1 MGLLPF
7 KDEAKDIGYEV
18 NPKHESFRKY
28 SKNLDQNANR
38 ISQQRMSIVANLS
51 PQQQTTIKEENSENE
66 ISKSSEF
73 DINNSYTSYLIH
85 SGIEITKIKLYNTK
99 KWKL

>member
-73 DINNSYTSYLIH
+73 DKQFLYFLLNSFWYRDNQNQI
-85 SGIEITKIKLYNTK
+85 I
-99 KWKL
+99 